1 MECELQEYGDRI
13 FQRNGAAVRLN
24 TVLRSLAVRR
34 MMKRYRGCVGL
45 GFMSVNAA
53 KLFAARDI
61 ELDTLRLTLWVEAQS
76 NEADA
81 NLAEEDEAARIVQ
94 GLLQGHISR
103 CVMKANPQSRW
114 VDAIIDYRP
123 IISHPHAQEQ
133 HRARGALLE
142 ELVAKHGHRSQAP
155 SCGFFPFTAKHEMLA
170 QLEAPSAEPEGFLED
185 QQHMPAD
192 PVVSEQPHKNLYAV
206 DEDDE
211 DFQEAL
217 EAEQVALALRT
228 PSKPIAA
235 SAAPIEMNAD
245 FVWEERCPSVN
256 LEASRAWA
264 LYAEGQNA
272 HFGFGAVPD
281 LAKAEDCFRRSAQ
294 LGHTEAAYDLGL
306 LLLHKGKPTQK
317 ESSLMWWKMAA
328 QKGHIKAQ
336 EAHDQYIKSALR
348 QANSKFSGFSV
359 FDSFMSFC
367 LESTKGSFVN

>member
-1 MECELQEYGDRI
+1 MTCTDGWSLVRSRI
-13 FQRNGAAVRLN
+13 SAYEKVYEKVASDKPISQN
-24 TVLRSLAVRR
+24 VLRVSHN
-34 MMKRYRGCVGL
+34 VGHVKVVKAT
-45 GFMSVNAA
+45 FE
-53 KLFAARDI
+53 
-61 ELDTLRLTLWVEAQS
+61 EL
-76 NEADA
+76 
-81 NLAEEDEAARIVQ
+81 
-94 GLLQGHISR
+94 
-103 CVMKANPQSRW
+103 
-114 VDAIIDYRP
+114 
-123 IISHPHAQEQ
+123 PHATIQTSTQ
-133 HRARGALLE
+133 KLVQPLIHR
-142 ELVAKHGHRSQAP
+142 VAP
-155 SCGFFPFTAKHEMLA
+155 C
-170 QLEAPSAEPEGFLED
+170 AEPEGFLED

>member
-1 MECELQEYGDRI
+1 MARWSGVPTVMECELQEYGDRI

-34 MMKRYRGCVGL
+34 MMKRYRGCVDL

-228 PSKPIAA
+228 PTTRHRLVCPHKARVLKELVAKHGHKTSPDYAA
-235 SAAPIEMNAD
+235 KSPVLAELMATHGLELLD
-245 FVWEERCPSVN
+245 KDGFVMM
-256 LEASRAWA
+256 
-264 LYAEGQNA
+264 
-272 HFGFGAVPD
+272 
-281 LAKAEDCFRRSAQ
+281 
-294 LGHTEAAYDLGL
+294 T
-306 LLLHKGKPTQK
+306 
-317 ESSLMWWKMAA
+317 
-328 QKGHIKAQ
+328 
-336 EAHDQYIKSALR
+336 SALTAIEEDECHPMLVGGPNPWSLATISLATI
-348 QANSKFSGFSV
+348 QFG
-359 FDSFMSFC
+359 
-367 LESTKGSFVN
+367 